1 MFDQI
6 VDIILEYVDV
16 PREEITP
23 DTKFLAD
30 LKMNSLDIMTM
41 VGEMEDVFEET
52 IETEDLN
59 NIWTV
64 QDLCDYIKELKGE

>member
-1 MFDQI
+1 MLEKI
-6 VDIILEYVDV
+6 REIMLEYVDV
-16 PREEITP
+16 PAEDITP

-41 VGEMEDVFEET
+41 VGQMEEEFDLT

-59 NIWTV
+59 DIFTV
-64 QDLCDYIKELKGE
+64 QNLIDYLEEKLAG